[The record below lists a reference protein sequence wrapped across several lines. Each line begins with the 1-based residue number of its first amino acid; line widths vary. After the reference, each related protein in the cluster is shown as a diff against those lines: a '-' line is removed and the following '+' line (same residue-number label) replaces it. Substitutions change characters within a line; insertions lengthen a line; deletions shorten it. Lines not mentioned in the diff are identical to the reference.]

1 MSIITKAEYSKLH
14 IANGTKRN
22 KQKMCNEKY
31 TEPGSQEALKMCDL
45 V

>member
-1 MSIITKAEYSKLH
+1 MGLKETSK
-14 IANGTKRN
+14 K
-22 KQKMCNEKY
+22 KCNEKY